1 MVPMWSL
8 AIERGTTLRQRSVLD
23 SGRAVGRPCD
33 ATGRGTT
40 TERSVLEGVRRST
53 ETVRDACDTPLTH
66 GKGQRSVSHHPSSSV
81 GLQQSSSP
89 KRVRSAWPRRR
100 AEPRGKSAES
110 MTPSARGEASKG
122 EFYPPGLQDLT
133 RLRVRFVSPGEDPT
147 QSQHSSRP
155 ARFTL
160 EQGRTRW
167 QYWWRIR
174 PRLVAVP
181 SRAFLLVF
189 LLFSFLL
196 RHGFLS
202 RLRSQT

>member
-1 MVPMWSL
+1 MRACFLASGLNPTRRHASFTAARSLGAGVGVVGCGVVLRGSGSCGMVPMWSL

-133 RLRVRFVSPGEDPT
+133 RLRVRCREAET
-147 QSQHSSRP
+147 TSRP
-155 ARFTL
+155 VR
-160 EQGRTRW
+160 
-167 QYWWRIR
+167 
-174 PRLVAVP
+174 VA
-181 SRAFLLVF
+181 
-189 LLFSFLL
+189 
-196 RHGFLS
+196 
-202 RLRSQT
+202 Q